1 MHTGKRKFVL
11 KMQLSPHPASSSS
24 KQQQQND
31 ESQKISGI
39 RSICLKYIQQ
49 SLRTV
54 YEKRE
59 SPENRAG
66 IVSPTRHSLL
76 LKALHDLS
84 RESS

>member
-11 KMQLSPHPASSSS
+11 KMQLLPHPASSSS
-24 KQQQQND
+24 KHQQND

-49 SLRTV
+49 SLRAV

-76 LKALHDLS
+76 LKALHELS